1 MGEEGKGK
9 EVGWGE
15 EVEAKKQEE
24 REGARR
30 ENRQVDLP
38 FSFALITP
46 MVPWR

>member
-9 EVGWGE
+9 EVGGG

-30 ENRQVDLP
+30 ENRQVDFP
-38 FSFALITP
+38 FSFALIIP

>member
-1 MGEEGKGK
+1 MGEKGKGK
-9 EVGWGE
+9 KWGGE

-24 REGARR
+24 RAGARR
-30 ENRQVDLP
+30 ENRRVDFP